1 LDNSFAPFFQRIA
14 DAFIAGDI
22 DWLVS
27 CCSYPLAL
35 FVNGEVIVESCAED
49 SMAAIASRRKLV
61 LGQGVTSILTK
72 LIDVGNIS
80 LERFP
85 VRVDWVFLNALSQPV
100 GSNELRYYCKLVAV
114 DDLKIELI
122 EFLQPAFGITPGEG
136 AATVH

>member
-1 LDNSFAPFFQRIA
+1 MDNSFAPFFQRIA

-72 LIDVGNIS
+72 TWETYRSNA
-80 LERFP
+80 FP
-85 VRVDWVFLNALSQPV
+85 Y
-100 GSNELRYYCKLVAV
+100 GSTGY
-114 DDLKIELI
+114 
-122 EFLQPAFGITPGEG
+122 F
-136 AATVH
+136 